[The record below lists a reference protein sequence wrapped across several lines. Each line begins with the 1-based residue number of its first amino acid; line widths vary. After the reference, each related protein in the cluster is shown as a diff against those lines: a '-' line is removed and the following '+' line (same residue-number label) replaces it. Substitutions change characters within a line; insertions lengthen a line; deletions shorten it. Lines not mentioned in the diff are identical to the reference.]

1 MNHDFIGGAKL
12 AEWSGGKLV
21 GSDWEFNGFFQVDS
35 RKIQP
40 GDIFV
45 ALAGKVSDGHSHI
58 SEAFDRGAVG
68 AFVDSRWFSER
79 EYNKSRN
86 YILFEDVEQGLI
98 SLAQKRL
105 SQVRWALGITGSV
118 GKTTV
123 REMVYKALSSDS
135 RVYRARNSHNTL
147 IGCALTLSEM
157 PIDTEGVILEMGTNH
172 PGEIA
177 QMVDFFPIHMALIT
191 KVAPAHLEG
200 LGGLE
205 GVIEAKMEILRSRAL
220 KKAIIGAENLS
231 LIDKA
236 GDLSRDKHW
245 DMVSVGEGAFDY
257 EIINKGFSWNPVP
270 SVFCD
275 LKFSGGQ
282 IQLKADVFGEHN
294 SLLLALAFGVAAEL
308 GEDPQVI
315 AERLSSFKAFDSRGR
330 ISEDNGV
337 ILIDESYNAN
347 PESMMA
353 LLSAVESSPVP
364 IDRRFI
370 LLGEMGELGDSSEE
384 YHKKIL
390 NRAALLGNILLFGSN
405 WSSFAHDYPVWS
417 DLKFLGDYLKGRLSP
432 GDLLVVKGSRSNG
445 LERIW
450 GFLR

>member
-1 MNHDFIGGAKL
+1 MNHDFIEGSDL
-12 AEWSGGKLV
+12 AEWSGGKLS
-21 GSDWEFNGFFQVDS
+21 GRDWVFRGFFQVDS

-58 SEAFDRGAVG
+58 SEAFDRGAAG
-68 AFVDSRWFSER
+68 AFVDSRWFSQR
-79 EYNKSRN
+79 KHDGSRN

-105 SQVRWALGITGSV
+105 SQVRWALGVTGSV

-123 REMVYKALSSDS
+123 REMVYKALCRDS
-135 RVYRARNSHNTL
+135 TVYRARNSHNTL

-157 PIDTEGVILEMGTNH
+157 PKDTEGVILEMGTNH

-205 GVIEAKMEILRSRAL
+205 GVIDAKMEILRSRAL
-220 KKAIIGAENLS
+220 KKAIIGSDNIS
-231 LIDKA
+231 LVEKTRA
-236 GDLSRDKHW
+236 LSRDKRW

-257 EIINKGFSWNPVP
+257 EIINKGFSWDPIP

-275 LKFSGGQ
+275 LKFPGGQ
-282 IQLKADVFGEHN
+282 IQLKAEVFGEHN

-308 GEDPQVI
+308 GENTQAI

-330 ISEDNGV
+330 ISEKNG
-337 ILIDESYNAN
+337 ILTVDESYNAN

-364 IDRRFI
+364 IDRRFLI
-370 LLGEMGELGDSSEE
+370 LGEMGELGDSSEE

-390 NRAALLGNILLFGSN
+390 NRAAVLGKVLLVGSK
-405 WSSFAHDYPVWS
+405 WSSFAHGYPVWS
-417 DLKFLGDYLKGRLSP
+417 DLSSLGDHLKGRLSP
-432 GDLLVVKGSRSNG
+432 GDLLVVKGSRSNR

-450 GFLR
+450 EFL

>member
-1 MNHDFIGGAKL
+1 MNHGFIGGAEL
-12 AEWSGGKLV
+12 AEWSGGKLA
-21 GSDWEFNGFFQVDS
+21 GRDWAFDGFFQVDS
-35 RKIQP
+35 RKVQP

-45 ALAGKVSDGHSHI
+45 ALTGKISDGHSYI

-68 AFVDSRWFSER
+68 AFVGSRWFLER
-79 EYNKSRN
+79 GYDQSRN
-86 YILFEDVEQGLI
+86 YILFDDVEQGLI

-135 RVYRARNSHNTL
+135 TVYRARNSHNTL

-157 PIDTEGVILEMGTNH
+157 PRDTEGVILEMGTNH

-177 QMVDFFPIHMALIT
+177 EMVEFFPIHMALIT
-191 KVAPAHLEG
+191 KIAPAHLEG
-200 LGGLE
+200 LGGID
-205 GVIEAKMEILRSRAL
+205 GVIEAKMEILSSRAL

-236 GDLSRDKHW
+236 GALSRYKHW
-245 DMVSVGEGAFDY
+245 DMVSVGERSCDY
-257 EIINKGFSWNPVP
+257 EITNKGFCWDPAP
-270 SVFCD
+270 RVFCD
-275 LKFSGGQ
+275 LKFPGGN
-282 IQLKADVFGEHN
+282 IQLKADVLGEHN
-294 SLLLALAFGVAAEL
+294 SLLLALAFGVAAEM
-308 GEDPQVI
+308 GENPQVI
-315 AERLSSFKAFDSRGR
+315 AERLSFFKAFDSRGR

-353 LLSAVESSPVP
+353 VLSAVESSPVP

-370 LLGEMGELGDSSEE
+370 LLGEMGELGDRSEE
-384 YHKKIL
+384 FHKKIL
-390 NRAALLGNILLFGSN
+390 DRAALLGNVLLFGTKWN
-405 WSSFAHDYPVWS
+405 SFAHDYPVWS
-417 DLKFLGDYLKGRLSP
+417 DLKFLGDYLKRRLSP